1 LQKFKRFKEQNLA
14 KMGDGYDQVGKKN
27 MMKENRLKKQK
38 YEEEKVAQRI
48 RRGHDAEDEAEAKM
62 DEYTHII

>member
-1 LQKFKRFKEQNLA
+1 
-14 KMGDGYDQVGKKN
+14 MGDGYDQVGKKN